1 MKMNA
6 DNIRLLIR
14 EGEGLTTEFKQ
25 KYSSR
30 VDEDIV
36 AFANTK
42 GGRLL
47 LGVRDDGSIAGESL
61 TGELKGRINALV
73 RNCKPGIHIEVAQ
86 AGDIVI
92 VEVPEGT
99 EKPYSCGSGYFRRFN
114 GTTQKM
120 NHDEIKIMFRDHDT
134 VSFEEK
140 IIKRFT
146 LADVSREKIRA
157 FTHEAEI
164 GIGKTGTIDF
174 LRSLNVADGSKINNA
189 GILFFAK
196 TVRKHLPQAKTT
208 LLAFKGTEKIHI
220 FDRQDVQDDLLT
232 QFNESIRFIKRHIN
246 VRSEIKGVDREDI
259 YEIPLEALRE
269 AVVNAIMHR
278 DYSITGT
285 QINVEIYDDRIEII
299 NPGGLFGGM
308 PKKALGTMSIRRNEL
323 VSDLF
328 SRIHKV
334 ERVGMGIKRIRKALR
349 EAGLKEPEFETNGFF
364 KIVIHRSPE
373 FAMRDA
379 GRQPESRPESSTS
392 PVPVQY
398 QSLEERIL
406 ALLRDSALPVSTL
419 SKQLGQQRVS
429 GQLKVVLKKLL
440 SEALIEFTIP
450 DKPNSR
456 LQKYRLTS
464 IGKKALKAGGR
475 RQ

>member
-47 LGVRDDGSIAGESL
+47 LGVRDDGSIAGECL

-73 RNCKPGIHIEVAQ
+73 RNCKPSIHIEVAQ

-120 NHDEIKIMFRDHDT
+120 NHDEIKVMFRDHDT

-140 IIKRFT
+140 TVKRFT
-146 LADVSREKIRA
+146 IADVSREKIRA

-164 GIGKTGTIDF
+164 GIGKTETIDF
-174 LRSLNVADGSKINNA
+174 LRSLNVADGSTINNA
-189 GILFFAK
+189 GILFFAEDVHK
-196 TVRKHLPQAKTT
+196 FLPQARMT
-208 LLAFKGTEKIHI
+208 LVAFKGTEKLNIY
-220 FDRQDVQDDLLT
+220 DRRDIEDDLLT
-232 QFNESIRFIKRHIN
+232 QFNEAILFIEKHLNI
-246 VRSEIKGVDREDI
+246 RSEIKGVNREDI
-259 YEIPLEALRE
+259 YEIPLAAIRE

-278 DYSITGT
+278 DYNITGT
-285 QINVEIYDDRIEII
+285 QVSVEIYDNRIEIL
-299 NPGGLFGGM
+299 NPGGLPIGLS
-308 PKKALGTMSIRRNEL
+308 KKAFGTMSVRRNEL
-323 VSDLF
+323 ISDLF
-328 SRIHKV
+328 FRLHKV
-334 ERVGMGIKRIRKALR
+334 ERIGMGIKRIKDALAD
-349 EAGLKEPEFETNGFF
+349 AGLKEPEFETDGFF
-364 KIVIHRSPE
+364 RTILY
-373 FAMRDA
+373 
-379 GRQPESRPESSTS
+379 RPEVRKDVAEKSREKSSEIGS
-392 PVPVQY
+392 EK
-398 QSLEERIL
+398 SSEKIL
-406 ALLRDSALPVSTL
+406 NLLSQNPTASA
-419 SKQLGQQRVS
+419 REIA
-429 GQLKVVLKKLL
+429 KKLGL
-440 SEALIEFTIP
+440 TSRAVEKQISNLKNDGRIRRIGP
-450 DKPNSR
+450 DK
-456 LQKYRLTS
+456 
-464 IGKKALKAGGR
+464 GGR
-475 RQ
+475 WEVVK